1 MNVSGDKDHKL
12 KRGTFFHN
20 YCAMTATTK
29 SKNYFI
35 QSVSIWCP
43 ISAVDSAL
51 DF

>member
-1 MNVSGDKDHKL
+1 MNISVDKDHKH

-29 SKNYFI
+29 SKYYFI